1 MDQSDF
7 LSLCGSVLNSLYYR
21 LTRYIYTFLL
31 IHIQLGFIVRINMLN
46 IKSSLFLVGWLAG

>member
-21 LTRYIYTFLL
+21 LTRYIYTFFL
-31 IHIQLGFIVRINMLN
+31 IHIQLGLGKNKYVEHKILFIL
-46 IKSSLFLVGWLAG
+46 GWLAD